1 MPHIYINE
9 SDNTLP
15 GSQEQQFNVVYI
27 PARTA
32 SAATDVKAPKL
43 YTTVDEFIKEGE
55 PGASMSATTLEAVMA
70 CNLLKQGFHVLYEV
84 ILTSADPDWK
94 KLEDKG
100 AYQIKFLT
108 NGADAD
114 GSISLMNDTSSAH
127 GMLTCAELR
136 GDCIALV
143 DHAKEI
149 TPTAGDT
156 VADAIRDSFE
166 TALTTAKDKAKL
178 AAAFSPWCEFDFGLK
193 NASEV
198 HTNVELPGSF
208 AFLMAYASACKN
220 NPNWYAAAGRL
231 RGSIPNLVKPTY
243 DFGEVDCRKLQARVI
258 SADGGFGTGDNM
270 GFAINP
276 ICNVRPFGIVVWGN
290 RTLNANTDGLVAS
303 SFLNVRNLCCDIKKV
318 LYDAARKFT
327 FEQNTDIL
335 WFNFC
340 AEIRPLLDKAL
351 SGNGIKG
358 YKIIKDSTNVK
369 GRLKARVKI
378 VPIEAVEDFEL
389 TLELEDAIVAE

>member
-32 SAATDVKAPKL
+32 TAASDAKAPKL
-43 YTTVDEFIKEGE
+43 YTTVDEFIKAGE

-70 CNLLKQGFHVLYEV
+70 YNLLKQGFHVLYEV
-84 ILTSADPDWK
+84 ILTTADPDWK

-114 GSISLMNDTSSAH
+114 GSIGLMDDEGTTH
-127 GMLTCAELR
+127 GMLTCANLR

-143 DHAKEI
+143 DHAKTI
-149 TPTAGDT
+149 TPTSSQT
-156 VADAIRDSFE
+156 VAQAIRTSFG
-166 TALTTAKDKAKL
+166 TMPDNSKL
-178 AAAFSPWCEFDFGLK
+178 AAAFSPWCEFDFGFT
-193 NASEV
+193 
-198 HTNVELPGSF
+198 TNVELPGSF
-208 AFLMAYASACKN
+208 AFLMAYASACKG

-231 RGSIPNLVKPTY
+231 RGSIPNLVKPKY
-243 DFGEVDCRKLQARVI
+243 DFGEVDCRTLQARVI
-258 SADGGFGTGDNM
+258 TADGGFDTTDNKA
-270 GFAINP
+270 FAINP
-276 ICNVRPFGIVVWGN
+276 ICNVRPFGNIVWGN
-290 RTLNANTDGLVAS
+290 RTLNANTNGLVAS